1 MSNSDPNGILRSK
14 DFIFDPKM
22 KGIIYKITCPDGYFY
37 FDCTMSSLS
46 KRKNAHKVCFKTS
59 SNNTQKKLYEH
70 LRLFKWEDLKFEC
83 IEECDCND
91 KKELYIRQE
100 FYIVENKNEPKCLN
114 SNFTLSES
122 SIKEMSSILE
132 LKNQNLELQLKIL
145 EIQKQTPVLQIQD
158 HNPIP
163 RSVPK
168 EILPVFICE
177 TDDFIQLKNYI
188 RQIAYQKKIQPGHLN
203 MAFDL
208 LSQVLHRMYSQTSIQ
223 TLIKR
228 SVLPKESV
236 VFSLH
241 MNQAYLDAGWTRRTT
256 STIIYTLKKILKE
269 TSIDKDFVNLIT
281 LDNPKVKPKND
292 DWHILPLAYKN
303 LSEDDPKKIKVLKWI
318 DIIKNNTKNK
328 STASMRNIMYFILG
342 KLIPHLEVF
351 IEESDEV
358 LTKIIKTKITP
369 QFLSSFVNKKQL
381 IWLKMFL
388 NYVFKID
395 IEPELLK
402 ISEPVNVK
410 TLIEQD
416 SRDKH
421 LISVEELEIIYEQ
434 SKDSGIMIE
443 LIFMLLLTTGMR
455 IGGLVNIKTENVLSY
470 IGETIDVKNTGR
482 TIEKGNKWFSFV
494 LNTKVKEL
502 IYKWVTTERKSVNS
516 EYLFPSRN
524 GTRSNITTGTV
535 RKLFNRVCKNAGLN
549 GTHLHP
555 HALRHSYAHILLNS
569 GNSVD
574 IVSKLLGHSSSS
586 TTEKFYL
593 KETASDVAERANI
606 PWLDKSLTCKKV
618 IPDFLKST
626 TQTEPVKDKIAK
638 KRMKNMSKLDI
649 FKPKISMNTIS
660 EE

>member
-1 MSNSDPNGILRSK
+1 
-14 DFIFDPKM
+14 M
-22 KGIIYKITCPDGYFY
+22 KGIIYKIICPDGYFY
-37 FDCTMSSLS
+37 FDCTTSSLS
-46 KRKNAHKVCFKTS
+46 KRKNAHKVCFKTLRD
-59 SNNTQKKLYEH
+59 NNTQKKLYEH
-70 LRLFKWEDLKFEC
+70 LRLFNWDDLKFEC
-83 IEECDCND
+83 VEECDCND
-91 KKELYIRQE
+91 KKELYERQE
-100 FYIVENKNEPKCLN
+100 FYIFENKTHQKCLN
-114 SNFTLSES
+114 SNCTLSES
-122 SIKEMSSILE
+122 SIKKMNGILE
-132 LKNQNLELQLKIL
+132 LKKQNLELQLKL
-145 EIQKQTPVLQIQD
+145 LQTQTHTPVQEHQ
-158 HNPIP
+158 PIE
-163 RSVPK
+163 RSAPQ
-168 EILPVFICE
+168 EIVPVFISE
-177 TDDFIQLKNYI
+177 TEDFIQLKDYI
-188 RQIAYQKKIQPGHLN
+188 RQLADQKKIQPGHLN
-203 MAFDL
+203 MSFDL
-208 LSQVLHRMYSQTSIQ
+208 LSQILYRMYSQTSIQ

-228 SVLPKESV
+228 SVLPKESI
-236 VFSLH
+236 VFSCH

-256 STIIYTLKKILKE
+256 TTIIHTLKKILNE

-303 LSEDDPKKIKVLKWI
+303 LSENDPIKIKVLKWV
-318 DIIKNNTKNK
+318 DTIKNNTKNK

-342 KLIPHLEVF
+342 KLIPQLEVS

-358 LTKIIKTKITP
+358 LTKIIKPKITQ

-381 IWLKMFL
+381 TWVKMFL
-388 NYVFKID
+388 NYVFKIE

-402 ISEPVNVK
+402 SSEPVNVK
-410 TLIEQD
+410 TLIEED
-416 SRDKH
+416 SHDKH
-421 LISVEELEIIYEQ
+421 LISVEELEIIYHK
-434 SKDSGIMIE
+434 SKETGVMIE

-455 IGGLVNIKTENVLSY
+455 VGGLVNIKTENVLNY
-470 IGETIDVKNTGR
+470 IGDSIDVKNTGR

-502 IYKWVTTERKSVNS
+502 IYKWVTSERKSVNS
-516 EYLFPSRN
+516 DYLFPSRN
-524 GTRSNITTGTV
+524 GSRPNITTGTV
-535 RKLFNRVCKNAGLN
+535 RKMFTSVCEDAGLK

-618 IPDFLKST
+618 VPDFLKGA
-626 TQTEPVKDKIAK
+626 TQPEPTKDRTAK

-649 FKPKISMNTIS
+649 FKPKISMNTIP
-660 EE
+660 EV

>member
-1 MSNSDPNGILRSK
+1 
-14 DFIFDPKM
+14 M
-22 KGIIYKITCPDGYFY
+22 KGIIYKIICPDGYFY

-46 KRKNAHKVCFKTS
+46 KRKNAHKVSFKTPS
-59 SNNTQKKLYEH
+59 DNNMQKKLYEH
-70 LRLFKWEDLKFEC
+70 LRLFNWDDLKFEC
-83 IEECDCND
+83 LEECDCND
-91 KKELYIRQE
+91 KKELYAKQQ
-100 FYIVENKNEPKCLN
+100 FYIFENKNEPKCLN
-114 SNFTLSES
+114 SNCTLSES
-122 SIKEMSSILE
+122 SIKQMNGILE
-132 LKNQNLELQLKIL
+132 LKNQNLELQLKL
-145 EIQKQTPVLQIQD
+145 LQTQTHVQEHQ
-158 HNPIP
+158 PIE
-163 RSVPK
+163 RSVQQ
-168 EILPVFICE
+168 EIVPVFISE
-177 TDDFIQLKNYI
+177 TEDFIQLKHYI
-188 RQIAYQKKIQPGHLN
+188 RQLADQKKIQPGHLN

-208 LSQVLHRMYSQTSIQ
+208 LSQVLYRMYSQTSIQ

-228 SVLPKESV
+228 SVLPKESI
-236 VFSLH
+236 VFSSH

-256 STIIYTLKKILKE
+256 TTIIHTLKKILNE

-303 LSEDDPKKIKVLKWI
+303 LSENDPIKIKVLKWV
-318 DIIKNNTKNK
+318 DTIKNNTKNK
-328 STASMRNIMYFILG
+328 STASIRNIMYFILG
-342 KLIPHLEVF
+342 NLIPQLGVS
-351 IEESDEV
+351 IEESDEI
-358 LTKIIKTKITP
+358 LTKIIKTKITH

-381 IWLKMFL
+381 TWVKMFL
-388 NYVFKID
+388 NYVFKIE

-402 ISEPVNVK
+402 SSELVNVK
-410 TLIEQD
+410 TLIEED
-416 SRDKH
+416 SHDKH
-421 LISVEELEIIYEQ
+421 LISVEELEIIYHQ
-434 SKDSGIMIE
+434 SKDTGVMIE

-455 IGGLVNIKTENVLSY
+455 IGGLVNIKTENVLTY
-470 IGETIDVKNTGR
+470 IGDTIDVKNTGR

-494 LNTKVKEL
+494 LNSKVKEL
-502 IYKWVTTERKSVNS
+502 IYKWVTSERKSVNS

-524 GTRSNITTGTV
+524 GTRPNITTGTV
-535 RKLFNRVCKNAGLN
+535 RKMFNSVCENAGLK

-618 IPDFLKST
+618 VPDFLKAT
-626 TQTEPVKDKIAK
+626 TQPEPAKDRTAK

-649 FKPKISMNTIS
+649 FKPKIIMNSIP
-660 EE
+660 EN

>member
-1 MSNSDPNGILRSK
+1 
-14 DFIFDPKM
+14 M
-22 KGIIYKITCPDGYFY
+22 KGIIYKIICPDGYFY

-59 SNNTQKKLYEH
+59 GDNNMQKKLYEH
-70 LRLFKWEDLKFEC
+70 LRLFNWDDLKFEC
-83 IEECDCND
+83 VEECDCNY
-91 KKELYIRQE
+91 KKELYARKE
-100 FYIVENKNEPKCLN
+100 FYIFENKNEPKCLN
-114 SNFTLSES
+114 SNSTLSES
-122 SIKEMSSILE
+122 SIKQMNGILE
-132 LKNQNLELQLKIL
+132 LKNQNLELQLKL
-145 EIQKQTPVLQIQD
+145 LQTQTPVQEKEHENESIV
-158 HNPIP
+158 
-163 RSVPK
+163 RSVQEEK
-168 EILPVFICE
+168 VPVFIFE
-177 TDDFIQLKNYI
+177 TDDFIQLKHYI
-188 RQIAYQKKIQPGHLN
+188 RQLADQKKIQPGHLN

-208 LSQVLHRMYSQTSIQ
+208 LSQVLYRMYSQTSIQ

-228 SVLPKESV
+228 SVLPKESII
-236 VFSLH
+236 FSSH
-241 MNQAYLDAGWTRRTT
+241 MNQSYLDAGWTRRTT
-256 STIIYTLKKILKE
+256 TTIIHTLKKILNE

-281 LDNPKVKPKND
+281 LDNPKVKAKND

-303 LSEDDPKKIKVLKWI
+303 LSENDPIKIKVLKWV
-318 DIIKNNTKNK
+318 DTIKNNTKNK

-342 KLIPHLEVF
+342 KF
-351 IEESDEV
+351 ISQLGVSIEDSDEV
-358 LTKIIKTKITP
+358 LIKIIKTKITQ
-369 QFLSSFVNKKQL
+369 QFLSSFDNKKQL
-381 IWLKMFL
+381 TWIKMFL
-388 NYVFKID
+388 NYVLKIE

-402 ISEPVNVK
+402 SSESVNVK
-410 TLIEQD
+410 TLIEED
-416 SRDKH
+416 SHDKH
-421 LISVEELEIIYEQ
+421 LISVEELEIIYQ
-434 SKDSGIMIE
+434 HSKEAGIMIE

-455 IGGLVNIKTENVLSY
+455 VGGLVNIKTENVLTY
-470 IGETIDVKNTGR
+470 IGDTIDIKNTGR

-502 IYKWVTTERKSVNS
+502 IYKWVTSERKSVNS

-524 GTRSNITTGTV
+524 GTRPNITTGTV
-535 RKLFNRVCKNAGLN
+535 RKMFNSVCKDSGLK

-618 IPDFLKST
+618 VPDFLKATS
-626 TQTEPVKDKIAK
+626 QPESVKDRTAK

-649 FKPKISMNTIS
+649 FKPKITMNTIP
-660 EE
+660 EN